1 MHEARSLSMQ
11 RFSIRRC
18 TSSQKSVSFLQIQ
31 VLGGRILGFG
41 PGMRSK
47 VRIIAAWSDWKPS
60 QTRLDLVFVLAEVMA
75 KSMREGRPS

>member
-1 MHEARSLSMQ
+1 M
-11 RFSIRRC
+11 
-18 TSSQKSVSFLQIQ
+18 
-31 VLGGRILGFG
+31 GFG